1 MSRQVYGCR
10 SAAETWL
17 VSCGQQ
23 CRCGSGEDDL
33 GFYAASSTKGLGRD
47 LERDTWREPG

>member
-10 SAAETWL
+10 SAAEAW
-17 VSCGQQ
+17 SDGQQ
-23 CRCGSGEDDL
+23 CCGSGEDDL

-47 LERDTWREPG
+47 LERDAWREPL